1 MTIINILAII
11 FYDSS
16 PLHAPAFLLLK
27 IHYRAFHHRSPRT
40 RRKRRKPFPLMRLLH
55 NLRTPRG
62 WGCTLAS
69 LHHSF
74 AASALQ
80 PAHDFA
86 QLQSLHPPTAKS
98 LYTLPM
104 GVPSPS
110 LAPFLADSHTY
121 PCHTAPHPIKMEL
134 HKLFGHGRRSEH
146 NS

>member
-1 MTIINILAII
+1 MIIINILAII

-16 PLHAPAFLLLK
+16 PLHAPALLLFTIQSSPLK
-27 IHYRAFHHRSPRT
+27 HLAPRT

-62 WGCTLAS
+62 RGCTLTS

-80 PAHDFA
+80 LAHDFA
-86 QLQSLHPPTAKS
+86 QLQSFHPPTAKS
-98 LYTLPM
+98 LYTLPL
-104 GVPSPS
+104 GVPAPS